1 MRLWGFVQ
9 LKPSKQVFTF
19 IKYKRL
25 CVWGSHILKVFAVGG
40 LTHFP
45 ASIQIVMVLPISSR
59 NKSKHI
65 IMFIFLDLVFLCM
78 KICRRRLMEV
88 STRLLT
94 RYHFHSP
101 CIAKCLIPCDRQTL
115 LCCRTHQ
122 PHHFR
127 SQTTNFLCLIRIPRH
142 NLFTFVPDGKYRLKA
157 WTLRS
162 V

>member
-1 MRLWGFVQ
+1 MCLGFSHSQSVCGGRVNPLPCLDTNSDGPTDQ
-9 LKPSKQVFTF
+9 QQKQKQAHNNVYF
-19 IKYKRL
+19 
-25 CVWGSHILKVFAVGG
+25 H
-40 LTHFP
+40 
-45 ASIQIVMVLPISSR
+45 
-59 NKSKHI
+59 
-65 IMFIFLDLVFLCM
+65 DLVFLCM

-88 STRLLT
+88 LTRLLT

-122 PHHFR
+122 PHQFR